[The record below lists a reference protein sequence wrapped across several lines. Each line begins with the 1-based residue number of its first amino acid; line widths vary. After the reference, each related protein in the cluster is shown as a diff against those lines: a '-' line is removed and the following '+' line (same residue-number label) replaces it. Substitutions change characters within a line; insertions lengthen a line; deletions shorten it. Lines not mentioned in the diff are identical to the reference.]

1 MWSETGGRWGRRTWK
16 LRRRQSGFPFRDK
29 QRDFPWAICPVCG
42 QEQYQE
48 DLPLEEGRCLACR
61 RRARKREEDAMTLRE
76 MSVEYR
82 AQAQALE
89 SQIKAV
95 PNVADIH
102 FVTKE
107 EALANFKANQ
117 ERQDLFD
124 NMESDTL
131 RDRYEIH
138 VVDIQL
144 MQETVDQVKDI
155 DGIAKVQAS
164 LEIADGFV
172 MLRNVA
178 TALAIILVV
187 MLVLISISIIA
198 NTIKLATFTRR
209 EEIAIMKMCGATNW
223 FVRWPFLVEGM
234 ILGLTGGIIA
244 FFCQWG
250 IYGLIVK
257 AIDQS
262 DLLGIISTLPF
273 SSMSHWILLVFL
285 AAGFVIGA
293 GGSVMAIRKFLKV

>member
-124 NMESDTL
+124 NVESDTL

-198 NTIKLATFTRR
+198 NTIIVPFVLAYVYHLEGGIPYFMLTVGIG
-209 EEIAIMKMCGATNW
+209 EVISCG
-223 FVRWPFLVEGM
+223 
-234 ILGLTGGIIA
+234 ILGM
-244 FFCQWG
+244 
-250 IYGLIVK
+250 
-257 AIDQS
+257 
-262 DLLGIISTLPF
+262 LLRTVLQKY
-273 SSMSHWILLVFL
+273 
-285 AAGFVIGA
+285 
-293 GGSVMAIRKFLKV
+293 RKYIFDVQK